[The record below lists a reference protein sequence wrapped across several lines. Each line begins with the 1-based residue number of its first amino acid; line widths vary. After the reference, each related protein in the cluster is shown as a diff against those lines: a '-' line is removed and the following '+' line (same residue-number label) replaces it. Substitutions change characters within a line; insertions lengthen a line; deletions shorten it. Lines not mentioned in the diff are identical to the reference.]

1 MSSSGYRPISS
12 SPVPVG
18 WSGSLEKTLD
28 TLSKSWP
35 EIALKVGMTSATHPL
50 DLAKTLIQIGHEP
63 ILPKHTRTWL
73 GKPALSLPSV
83 FVYMGHIRRRDGF
96 LGLYRG
102 LGPKLVSLGVSSV
115 VSDQFAQHWPKS
127 QFEDMNDDELDEEQK
142 KQKAIDAAIKEI
154 MERFAII
161 AVTQPLHVVV
171 VRSMASFIGQE
182 SDYNNVFSG
191 LLQIYR
197 ENGILGFW
205 SGAMPRAL
213 GEALTVV
220 LGAAIAYGLNM
231 YADKNLKSYTSHISS
246 FLAASL
252 CYPFTVVSHC
262 SIVSRSGLV
271 AGYPPLM
278 PFYNNWVDTW
288 RHLSREKQ
296 LKRGSSLL
304 FRYYTGPQVVI
315 DNKCIPI
322 NPRMSPRKEL

>member
-1 MSSSGYRPISS
+1 MSSGYKPISS

-18 WSGSLEKTLD
+18 WSASLDKTMDVLRQ
-28 TLSKSWP
+28 SWP
-35 EIALKVGMTSATHPL
+35 EVALKVGMTSATHPL

-63 ILPKHTRTWL
+63 IAPKHTRTWL

-83 FVYMGHIRRRDGF
+83 FIYMGHIRRRDGF

-102 LGPKLVSLGVSSV
+102 LGPKLVSMGVSSV

-127 QFEDMNDDELDEEQK
+127 QYEDVDDDELNEEEK
-142 KQKAIDAAIKEI
+142 RQKAIDAAIKDI

-171 VRSMASFIGQE
+171 VRSMASFVGQE

-191 LLQIYR
+191 LVSIYK
-197 ENGILGFW
+197 ESGILGFW

-213 GEALTVV
+213 GEALTVI
-220 LGAAIAYGLNM
+220 LGGCIAYGLNK
-231 YADKNLKSYTSHISS
+231 YADNSLKSYTSHIAS
-246 FLAASL
+246 FLAASI

-278 PFYNNWVDTW
+278 PFYSNWVDTW

-315 DNKCIPI
+315 DGKCIPI
-322 NPRMSPRKEL
+322 NPRMTPKKEL

>member
-1 MSSSGYRPISS
+1 MSSGYKPISS
-12 SPVPVG
+12 PPVEVG
-18 WSGSLEKTLD
+18 WSASLEKTLD

-35 EIALKVGMTSATHPL
+35 EVALKVGMTTATHPL

-63 ILPKHTRTWL
+63 IAPKHTKTWL
-73 GKPALSLPSV
+73 GRPALALPSV
-83 FVYMGHIRRRDGF
+83 FIYMGHIRRRDGF

-102 LGPKLVSLGVSSV
+102 LGPKLVSMGVSSV
-115 VSDQFAQHWPKS
+115 VSDQFAQLWPKS
-127 QFEDMNDDELDEEQK
+127 QYEDTEDDELDDEQK
-142 KQKAIDAAIKEI
+142 RQKAIDAAIKEI

-171 VRSMASFIGQE
+171 VRAMASFVGKE

-191 LLQIYR
+191 LVSIYR
-197 ENGILGFW
+197 ESGILGFW
-205 SGAMPRAL
+205 AGMMPRAL
-213 GEALTVV
+213 GEALTVA
-220 LGAAIAYGLNM
+220 LGAGIAYGLNM

-262 SIVSRSGLV
+262 SIVSRSGLA

-278 PFYNNWVDTW
+278 PFYSNWVDTW

-315 DNKCIPI
+315 DGKAIPI
-322 NPRMSPRKEL
+322 NPRMNPKKEL